1 MVEVQVSL
9 EEEMTFFK
17 NNSDDTGTMDLM
29 EISSSSEGETS
40 MGIEI
45 EDPDILQGDGGWPET
60 AMGKP

>member
-1 MVEVQVSL
+1 
-9 EEEMTFFK
+9 MTFFK
-17 NNSDDTGTMDLM
+17 NNFDDTGTMDVM

-45 EDPDILQGDGGWPET
+45 EDPDILQGNSGWPEI